1 MDVLIL
7 MSDLDRPMDLG
18 FLGTRAW
25 QKHTKLNIIYI
36 KVKSSVLA
44 NDLTHTC
51 SVQQLTQD
59 SNVTDIYCST
69 VMTYDG
75 NIMVTLASS
84 SDLSWM
90 YGLILSRN
98 VKSCKKHLNVY
109 NSSSINL

>member
-1 MDVLIL
+1 
-7 MSDLDRPMDLG
+7 MDLG
-18 FLGTRAW
+18 LGTRAW

-69 VMTYDG
+69 VMTYEG